1 MKIVDIFAYKLFS
14 FHFEGESMSELRK
27 IMTQWYDMSYIYGF
41 LKNHSKDLPKNHN
54 IQSLAKKI
62 NYDAKK
68 IDETL
73 ERICESNDQNLSEF
87 FKPLNNEEYVFQ
99 LLSKQKG
106 RENFLRIYAIRISD
120 DCYVV
125 TGGAIKL
132 TRLMQEREHTTK
144 ELNRLDRCRDFLK
157 GNAIVDEESFFEF
170 LIEEQENDE

>member
-27 IMTQWYDMSYIYGF
+27 IMMQWNDMSYIYGF
-41 LKNHSKDLPKNHN
+41 LKNHVRDLPKN
-54 IQSLAKKI
+54 QSLQSFAKKI
-62 NYDAKK
+62 VRDAKI

-73 ERICESNDQNLSEF
+73 ERISNSDNEHLSQF
-87 FKPLNNEEYVFQ
+87 FKPLNNEEYVFRV
-99 LLSKQKG
+99 LSKEKA
-106 RENFLRIYAIRISD
+106 RESYLRIYAIKISD

-132 TRLMQEREHTTK
+132 TFKMKEREHTQN

-157 GNAIVDEESFFEF
+157 GNKIYDEESFFEF
-170 LIEEQENDE
+170 LIEENEHDE